1 MNTCLYQSTAEAL
14 QQLKSRGC
22 KFEFER
28 EPARLY
34 CAVLSLRLDAG
45 EFIVDEVYRF
55 KHPFQKNDSLVY
67 AISSSM
73 GIKGTVKDEYG
84 LYSKNMTLEMAK
96 KLLMHLPGE
105 MMFDKVKDSQS
116 KW

>member
-1 MNTCLYQSTAEAL
+1 MNTCIYQSIADAL
-14 QQLKSRGC
+14 QQLKNRGY

-34 CAVLSLRLDAG
+34 CVVLSLRLDAE

-55 KHPFQKNDSLVY
+55 KNPFEKDDSLLY

-84 LYSKNMTLEMAK
+84 VYSKNMTLEMAE

-105 MMFDKVKDSQS
+105 MILVK
-116 KW
+116 